1 MAAEQSDADHNTIAN
16 FRKNNPEAIKR
27 VFRAT
32 VELAK
37 GHNLIGGKIIAGDGT
52 KLRAQNSKKNNYNH
66 KKIKR
71 HIEYI
76 DRRLEEYNTELAK
89 ADGDKEKQKIKDEID
104 KHQGRRKNY
113 ENLQHQLDE
122 SGQDQISTSDPE
134 SRHNLSR
141 NPAG

>member
-52 KLRAQNSKKNNYNH
+52 WSSPLKVGQFSFRF
-66 KKIKR
+66 
-71 HIEYI
+71 
-76 DRRLEEYNTELAK
+76 
-89 ADGDKEKQKIKDEID
+89 EK
-104 KHQGRRKNY
+104 
-113 ENLQHQLDE
+113 
-122 SGQDQISTSDPE
+122 
-134 SRHNLSR
+134 
-141 NPAG
+141 